1 MDQDALV
8 SKKRSLVTLQP
19 NSENHEMSFSHN
31 HSQMILDALDVPK
44 NNVKNNNGSESS
56 IDILKE

>member
-1 MDQDALV
+1 MDQDTLV

-19 NSENHEMSFSHN
+19 HSENNEMSFSHN
-31 HSQMILDALDVPK
+31 HSQMILDALDVPR
-44 NNVKNNNGSESS
+44 NNDKNNNGSESS